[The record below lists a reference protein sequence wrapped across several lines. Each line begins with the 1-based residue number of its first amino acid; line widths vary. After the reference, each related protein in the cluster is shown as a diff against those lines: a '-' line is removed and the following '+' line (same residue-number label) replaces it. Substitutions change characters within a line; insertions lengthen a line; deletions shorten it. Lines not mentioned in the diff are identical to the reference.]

1 MRSVLLGRLLRII
14 PVLFI
19 VSLATFY
26 MTDLLPGG
34 PALAM
39 LGDQA
44 TPADIASI
52 NHEYGFDDPFL
63 QRYTRWVGDVATL
76 DFGTS
81 FRTKQKVVD
90 VIRERLPVTLQ
101 LALGA
106 ELIALTAAVTLAMI
120 AAARAGGGIDRTLTG
135 VMSSVVSIPGFLAA
149 LLLVYVFAIRLG
161 WFPVTGWS
169 RLSDGL
175 GNNVKGAFLPTL
187 TLALPEIAAYQ
198 RILRN
203 DTIATLQEDFI
214 LAARAK
220 GLSQRSIMLRHA
232 LRPSSFSLV
241 TLAGVSLGRL
251 LTGAVIVESI
261 FALPGLGSLLQSS
274 VGSRDIIM
282 VQGVVMFVAIVYVA
296 TNLMVDT
303 LYGLLDPRVRRA
315 ATR

>member
-1 MRSVLLGRLLRII
+1 MRTGLLGRLLRIV

-44 TPADIASI
+44 TAEDIAAV
-52 NHEYGFDDPFL
+52 NHQYGFDDPFL
-63 QRYTRWVGDVATL
+63 QRYTRWVGNVAQF

-81 FRTKQKVVD
+81 FRTKQNVID
-90 VIRERLPVTLQ
+90 VIRERLPVTLE

-106 ELIALTAAVTLAMI
+106 EVIALSTAISLALL
-120 AAARAGGGIDRTLTG
+120 AAARAGARIDRTLTG
-135 VMSSVVSIPGFLAA
+135 VMSSIVSIPGFLSA
-149 LLLVYVFAIRLG
+149 LLLVYVFSIRLG

-175 GNNVKGAFLPTL
+175 GNNVKGAFLPML

-214 LAARAK
+214 LSARAK
-220 GLSQRSIMLRHA
+220 GLSERSIMLRHA
-232 LRPSSFSLV
+232 LRPSSFSIV

-261 FALPGLGSLLQSS
+261 FALPGLGALMQSS

-296 TNLMVDT
+296 TNLLVDL
-303 LYGLLDPRVRRA
+303 LYGVLDPRVRRA